1 MREFLHDLNNQLA
14 IVMGY
19 LELAQAHISNPE
31 KLTPLLAMAQQGAE
45 NMSELIKKNQSSL
58 TD

>member
-19 LELAQAHISNPE
+19 LELAQAHIAHPE

-45 NMSELIKKNQSSL
+45 NMSELIKKNKSSL